1 MFDKLTKAINSLSEV
16 VMLNS
21 ERLVVV
27 FRLALFLLALFG
39 PTPVIPSSTNFL
51 VTNFLVLVDPSLFSF
66 LTGKRTSGMVTDQSQ
81 KIQSKALSATQHSPS
96 NTRPLHYTQYPLQ
109 ETGSQISVLDIS
121 YFPLNFSTLVS

>member
-51 VTNFLVLVDPSLFSF
+51 VNRSSGRPFPFL
-66 LTGKRTSGMVTDQSQ
+66 
-81 KIQSKALSATQHSPS
+81 
-96 NTRPLHYTQYPLQ
+96 
-109 ETGSQISVLDIS
+109 IS
-121 YFPLNFSTLVS
+121 YWTENIRYGY